1 MEAYLIVLPFFF
13 PSGLPRPASAEHEP
27 SVSATGWSA
36 SPAAPGSPTSPQIPA
51 AKPGTPNLGQAL
63 PPAAPAHEARSHPS
77 DRDQTAQV
85 SVSTELDLPE
95 MPQVSVS
102 AVEATGATGWGT
114 PAGSPHTT
122 LSDASYSSAKSMP
135 FSEEGMSGRAVHS
148 SYEPEAA
155 AGSSGVTE
163 GVPPVAEFGTGWGDS
178 SAPAALPTPPIC
190 IPQPILD
197 EQPGSEETTSAAF
210 PVSLGTGISSGEI
223 TATGWGEEP
232 ATETAGVGNTPSSS
246 SSLQEDGFRAP
257 PSRPSD
263 FQLQRYPCP
272 SEETGWGQP
281 AVEKTFTPPLPARSL
296 GKQLGPPPGFPS
308 KLPASPTAP
317 PRFPPTPRFRAGPP
331 GFEGPPNPRTPG
343 TDAPRPNRAAGKAKP
358 TLDEIYAKVSVA
370 PKVEGATGWDA
381 PTELPEQDAPFSGPE
396 QPTGRGG
403 NAASTDELPPPSYGH
418 LSLSAWHTNLD
429 SRAPSYQPKMQPAEQ
444 TNGGA
449 AQYSD
454 FAGFPL
460 LGDGPLLQ
468 TPAVRSSLNGNA
480 RAYQPQ
486 MSPESPP
493 SKFVQHDVRIPEPYN
508 PIMEQG
514 RPRFPRPVR
523 PQLPDMPEGCIS
535 AARFFP
541 SPVDTALST
550 PRRGGA
556 GRMLMTALKNAV
568 ANAGN
573 GNGPGER
580 EDGERIGA
588 GGGRKYTPPLREAK
602 RPTEGA
608 TQERWVH
615 DKWEELEGCGTN
627 RGGLGKPRGAYMP
640 FSEAPAR
647 PSVPTERVFEPKVDD
662 VDPLAEKLGGF
673 AGKEE
678 STGQDGGGVKN
689 WDTDSDDEEKRGGGQ
704 QLAGGVGTQV
714 GGPGSRRPRFGGCER
729 LDIEGKASP

>member
-1 MEAYLIVLPFFF
+1 VEACLIVLPFFF

-36 SPAAPGSPTSPQIPA
+36 SPAAPGSPTAPQIPA
-51 AKPGTPNLGQAL
+51 AKPSTPNLGQAL

-95 MPQVSVS
+95 MPPVSVS

-114 PAGSPHTT
+114 PVGSPHTT
-122 LSDASYSSAKSMP
+122 LSDASYSSAKSMS

-163 GVPPVAEFGTGWGDS
+163 GVPPVGEFGTGWGKS
-178 SAPAALPTPPIC
+178 FAPAALPSPPIS
-190 IPQPILD
+190 IPQPIPD
-197 EQPGSEETTSAAF
+197 KQPGSQETTSAAF
-210 PVSLGTGISSGEI
+210 PLSLATGVPSEEI

-232 ATETAGVGNTPSSS
+232 AKETAGVGNTPGPSSS
-246 SSLQEDGFRAP
+246 FQEDGFSAP
-257 PSRPSD
+257 PSRPSQ
-263 FQLQRYPCP
+263 FQLQRDLSP

-281 AVEKTFTPPLPARSL
+281 AVEKTFTPPLPARSP
-296 GKQLGPPPGFPS
+296 GKQLAPPPGIPS

-317 PRFPPTPRFRAGPP
+317 PGFPPTPRFRAGPP

-381 PTELPEQDAPFSGPE
+381 PTELPEDDGPLSGPE
-396 QPTGRGG
+396 QTPGWS
-403 NAASTDELPPPSYGH
+403 AASTDELPPPTDGH
-418 LSLSAWHTNLD
+418 PSFCAWHTNLD
-429 SRAPSYQPKMQPAEQ
+429 SRAPSYQPKTQPAVQ
-444 TNGGA
+444 TSGGSA
-449 AQYSD
+449 EHSD

-460 LGDGPLLQ
+460 LDDGPLLQ
-468 TPAVRSSLNGNA
+468 NPAVRSSLNGNA
-480 RAYQPQ
+480 RAYQPH
-486 MSPESPP
+486 MSPKSPP
-493 SKFVQHDVRIPEPYN
+493 HKFAQHDVLIPEPYN

-523 PQLPDMPEGCIS
+523 PQLPDLPEGCIS

-541 SPVDTALST
+541 SSVDTALSST
-550 PRRGGA
+550 QRGGV

-573 GNGPGER
+573 GSGLGGR
-580 EDGERIGA
+580 EDGERSRA
-588 GGGRKYTPPLREAK
+588 GVGRKYAPPLREAK
-602 RPTEGA
+602 RPTEGG

-615 DKWEELEGCGTN
+615 DKWEELEGRGTN
-627 RGGLGKPRGAYMP
+627 RGGPGKPRGAYMP
-640 FSEAPAR
+640 FSKAPAR

-662 VDPLAEKLGGF
+662 VDPLADKWGGF

-704 QLAGGVGTQV
+704 QLAGGDGTQV
-714 GGPGSRRPRFGGCER
+714 GGSGSRRPRFGGCER
-729 LDIEGKASP
+729 LDIEGEASP